1 MRREG
6 TEAKGE
12 SGRESKRKKERGE
25 KTEVMGTKDRERGVG
40 GVMMKREVREKD
52 RRRNSERVGDGKE
65 EEIKEGKK

>member
-25 KTEVMGTKDRERGVG
+25 KTEVMGTKDRERGWV
-40 GVMMKREVREKD
+40 E
-52 RRRNSERVGDGKE
+52 
-65 EEIKEGKK
+65 